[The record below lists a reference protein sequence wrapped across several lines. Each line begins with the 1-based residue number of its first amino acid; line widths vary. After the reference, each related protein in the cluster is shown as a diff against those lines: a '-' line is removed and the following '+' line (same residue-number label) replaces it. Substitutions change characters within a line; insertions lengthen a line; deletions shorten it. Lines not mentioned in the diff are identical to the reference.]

1 MSARGN
7 DLQNKVLSYA
17 EKNRLFDN
25 VHSIVVGLSGGAD
38 SVVLLHILS
47 SLSEKLGIKLYAFH
61 VHHGIRGETAERD
74 LLFCQKLSDEMAIDF
89 SFARIDVPKVAA
101 MQKRGIEEV
110 AREMRYRSLED
121 HRSTL
126 GADAI
131 AVAHHADDN
140 LETLIFNIARGASA
154 KGGCG
159 IVPRRG
165 RIIRPLLSLT
175 RQEILDYAE
184 EYGLEFVTDE
194 TNLDENYTRNFIR
207 ANILPA
213 MKQINP
219 KASIAALH
227 YCDAIRADSDY
238 LDRVADEYVNI
249 DDCRILS
256 ALDKAILPRVIQSKY
271 MKASGGKRLSRVH
284 IEAITA
290 LIQAASDKSRLD
302 LPCGV
307 VAMIDNR
314 KLIISDNID
323 ISVDVAVPYCKKLTL
338 GENYIPEADVYI
350 YLLKSAD
357 EQVENSIKERQ
368 NIYKLSIQKSFAF
381 DRISFGS
388 LVARSRLDGDRIR
401 FGGMTRRLKKLL
413 CDSKIDKNARS
424 VMPIISDESGVLFV
438 PGFPIRDGSAP
449 REGDDILT
457 MCILSRVAWKRD
469 ASYDNIVSTTNKS
482 FGGIHE
488 GKP

>member
-17 EKNRLFDN
+17 YRNGLFDG

-47 SLSEKLGIKLYAFH
+47 SLSAKLGIKLYAFH

-74 LLFCQKLSDEMAIDF
+74 LLFCQRIADKMSTDF

-101 MQKRGIEEV
+101 TQKRGIEEV
-110 AREMRYRSLED
+110 AREMRYRALEEY
-121 HRSTL
+121 RRAVS
-126 GADAI
+126 ADAI

-159 IVPRRG
+159 IAPKRG
-165 RIIRPLLSLT
+165 RIIRPLLVLT

-184 EYGLEFVTDE
+184 ENELEFVTDE
-194 TNLDENYTRNFIR
+194 TNLDESYTRNFIR
-207 ANILPA
+207 ARILPSL
-213 MKQINP
+213 KKINP
-219 KASIAALH
+219 NASLAALH
-227 YCDAIRADSDY
+227 YCDTLRADSDY
-238 LDRVADEYVNI
+238 LDRVADGYVNT

-256 ALDKAILPRVIQSKY
+256 ALDKAILPRVIQGKY
-271 MKASGGKRLSRVH
+271 VAASGGERLSRVH
-284 IEAITA
+284 IEAVEA
-290 LIQAASDKSRLD
+290 LIKKANDKSRLD

-307 VAMIDNR
+307 VATIDSG
-314 KLIISDNID
+314 KFIFSDNISTD
-323 ISVDVAVPYCKKLTL
+323 TAVSYCRKLDF

-350 YLLKSAD
+350 YLWKNAD
-357 EQVENSIKERQ
+357 EGIENSIKERQ

-401 FGGMTRRLKKLL
+401 FGGMTRKLKKLL
-413 CDSKIDKNARS
+413 CDSKIDRNARS
-424 VMPIISDESGVLFV
+424 VMPIIADESGILYV
-438 PGFPIRDGSAP
+438 PYFPPRDGICP
-449 REGDDILT
+449 QDGDDIIS
-457 MCILSRVAWKRD
+457 MRILSRTAWKCD
-469 ASYDNIVSTTNKS
+469 KTDDNIVSTTNKIY
-482 FGGIHE
+482 GGIHE